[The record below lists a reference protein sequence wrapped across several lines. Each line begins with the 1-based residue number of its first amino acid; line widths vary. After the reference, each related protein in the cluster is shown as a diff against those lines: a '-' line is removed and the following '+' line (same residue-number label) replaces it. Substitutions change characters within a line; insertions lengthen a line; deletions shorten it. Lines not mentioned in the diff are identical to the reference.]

1 MSNSFYAKG
10 IEGILDGTIDLTAG
24 TIKVLLVD
32 TSLYSVNKTTHD
44 FLDDVAAGAR
54 IGTMVALAS
63 KTYTLGVFDAADVS
77 FTGLVAPPTCEAV
90 ILLNDTGTAA
100 TSRLIAYLDT
110 ATSGLPTP
118 ALVTQVDIA
127 WNASGIFS
135 IPTT

>member
-24 TIKVLLVD
+24 TIKALLVD
-32 TSLYSVNKTTHD
+32 TSLYSVNKSTHD
-44 FLDDVAAGAR
+44 FLDDIAVGAR
-54 IGTMVALAS
+54 VGTAVALAS
-63 KTYTLGVFDAADVS
+63 KTYTNGTFDAADLS
-77 FTGLVAPPTCEAV
+77 FTGLSGPPTCEAIV
-90 ILLNDTGTAA
+90 LFNDTGTAS
-100 TSRLIAYLDT
+100 TSRLIAYIDT

-118 ALVTQVDIA
+118 SGVTQVDVT